1 MTFEAYIDTIKA
13 KTGKTPEDF
22 LRLARAKG
30 LLAPGVK
37 TTQIVNWLKDDFD
50 LGRGHAMAL
59 VLAFKTATQE
69 PTPLRDAIAKHF
81 SGKKAR
87 WRPTYDELVATAKSF
102 GPGVSVG
109 PTSTYL
115 SLTRNGK
122 KFAIVQVTADRLDL
136 GLKLK
141 GMKSSG
147 RFEPAGEWNS
157 MVTHRVRITDPKQ
170 IDEQVLTRL
179 HEAFSAS

>member
-37 TTQIVNWLKDDFD
+37 TTQIVNWLKDDYG

-59 VLAFKTATQE
+59 VLTFKTATE
-69 PTPLRDAIAKHF
+69 APTPHGDAIARHF
-81 SGKKAR
+81 SGKRAR
-87 WRPTYDELVATAKSF
+87 WRATYDELVTAARSF

-109 PTSTYL
+109 PTGTYL
-115 SLTRNGK
+115 SLLRDGR
-122 KFAIVQVTADRLDL
+122 KFAVVAVTAERIDI

-141 GMKSSG
+141 GARLSK

-179 HEAFSAS
+179 HEAYSAA